1 MARRFESAT
10 IPNTMSDQLKPCP
23 FCGKPA
29 ASDRNRVFGIE
40 CLNCGAIGPE
50 GEEASIKAWNTRP
63 IEDKLRAEFD
73 KQVSITIG
81 QMGQITQLRK
91 ENERLRKALEYI
103 ANHIQCYSLEKAF
116 AAAQEAL
123 R

>member
-10 IPNTMSDQLKPCP
+10 IPNTMSEQLKPCP
-23 FCGKPA
+23 FCAKLPHVDDSEITA
-29 ASDRNRVFGIE
+29 LCVECGIMLE
-40 CLNCGAIGPE
+40 
-50 GEEASIKAWNTRP
+50 SKDWNTRP
-63 IEDKLRAEFD
+63 VEDKLRAEFD